1 MNIPQGGIRKGVNN
15 YNIESYNCRKMAVF
29 TRTTKNLILKID
41 EFFDNIDLGLLVFR
55 EGVKAYLEKDLDA
68 FNRHI
73 QKVELLESNADKLQR
88 SIENEMI
95 THSILPQ
102 HRSEVSSLID
112 VLDEIIDTIKATLN
126 EFSIELPDIPSS
138 LNHNFISIM
147 EASVSAGEELIPAA
161 RAYFKSPYTV
171 REKLLKVYYFE
182 SETDKVSRSTTR
194 IIFQEMKELDLAH
207 KSHLRYIIH
216 HIENISDNAQKAADL
231 LSAMAIKIVI

>member
-1 MNIPQGGIRKGVNN
+1 
-15 YNIESYNCRKMAVF
+15 MAVF

-55 EGVKAYLEKDLDA
+55 EGIKAYIGKDMEA

-73 QKVELLESNADKLQR
+73 QKVEQLESNADKLQR

-102 HRSEVSSLID
+102 HRGEVSSLID

-126 EFSIELPDIPSS
+126 EFSIEMPDIPTS
-138 LNHNFISIM
+138 LNNNFISIM
-147 EASVSAGEELIPAA
+147 EASVCAGEELIPAA
-161 RAYFKSPYTV
+161 RAYFKAPYTV

-182 SETDKVSRSTTR
+182 SETDKVSRNTTR
-194 IIFQEMKELDLAH
+194 IIFQDMKELDLAR

-231 LSAMAIKIVI
+231 LSGMAIKIVM

>member
-1 MNIPQGGIRKGVNN
+1 
-15 YNIESYNCRKMAVF
+15 MAVF

-41 EFFDNIDLGLLVFR
+41 EFFDNIDLGMLVFR
-55 EGVKAYLEKDLDA
+55 EGIKAYIAKDMEA
-68 FNRHI
+68 FNRHL
-73 QKVELLESNADKLQR
+73 QKVEQLESNADKLQR

-102 HRSEVSSLID
+102 HRGEVSSLID

-126 EFSIELPDIPSS
+126 EFSIEMPDIPAS
-138 LNHNFISIM
+138 LNTNFVSIM
-147 EASVSAGEELIPAA
+147 EASVCAGEELIPAA
-161 RAYFKSPYTV
+161 RAYFKAPYTV

-182 SETDKVSRSTTR
+182 SETDKISRNTTR

-231 LSAMAIKIVI
+231 LSGMAIKIVM

>member
-1 MNIPQGGIRKGVNN
+1 
-15 YNIESYNCRKMAVF
+15 MAVF

-55 EGVKAYLEKDLDA
+55 EGIKAYLDKDMEA

-73 QKVELLESNADKLQR
+73 QKVEQLESNADKLQR

-102 HRSEVSSLID
+102 HRAEVSSLID

-126 EFSIELPDIPSS
+126 EFSIEMPDIPAS
-138 LNHNFISIM
+138 LNSNFISIM
-147 EASVSAGEELIPAA
+147 EASVCAGEELIPAA
-161 RAYFKSPYTV
+161 RAYFRAPYTV

-182 SETDKVSRSTTR
+182 SETDKVSRYTTR
-194 IIFQEMKELDLAH
+194 TIFQDMKELDLAH

-231 LSAMAIKIVI
+231 LSGMAIKTVM

>member
-1 MNIPQGGIRKGVNN
+1 
-15 YNIESYNCRKMAVF
+15 MALF

-55 EGVKAYLEKDLDA
+55 EGVKAYLEKDMET

-88 SIENEMI
+88 SIDNEMI

-102 HRSEVSSLID
+102 HRGEVSSLID
-112 VLDEIIDTIKATLN
+112 VLDEIIDTIKSSLN
-126 EFSIELPDIPSS
+126 EFSIELPDIPAS
-138 LNHNFISIM
+138 LTRDFINIT

-161 RAYFKSPYTV
+161 RAYFKSPYVV

-182 SETDKVSRSTTR
+182 SETDKIARNMTR

-207 KSHLRYIIH
+207 KAHLRYIIH

-231 LSAMAIKIVI
+231 LSTMAIKIVM

>member
-1 MNIPQGGIRKGVNN
+1 
-15 YNIESYNCRKMAVF
+15 MAVF

-55 EGVKAYLEKDLDA
+55 EGIKAYIGKDMEA
-68 FNRHI
+68 FNRHL
-73 QKVELLESNADKLQR
+73 QKVEQLESNADKLQR

-126 EFSIELPDIPSS
+126 EFSIEMPDIPAS
-138 LNHNFISIM
+138 LNTNFISIM
-147 EASVSAGEELIPAA
+147 EASVCAGEELIPAA
-161 RAYFKSPYTV
+161 RAYFKAPYTV

-182 SETDKVSRSTTR
+182 SETDKISRNTTR
-194 IIFQEMKELDLAH
+194 IIFQDMKELDLAH

-231 LSAMAIKIVI
+231 LSGMAIKIVM